1 MKKKLSLFLSLLVI
15 VFIASGCGKK
25 NEVKI
30 ANQPKLTLTN
40 TSSIPTFFFHGYGS
54 SAKAE
59 HQMTTAALKA
69 GVTHTVIRANVSA
82 DGKVSFNKAMAK
94 STKNPIVEV
103 NLEDNQ
109 SGDVSYV
116 KDVIIAFEKKY
127 HYQKIN
133 LVGHSMGNLMIANYI
148 KENYN
153 NKNLPQINK
162 VVAIAGHYNGY
173 LGEEEGRTAKIK
185 NKQTGEPDKFAPGF
199 KNLLSLR
206 KTYPKNIEVLN
217 IYGDKKD
224 GSKSDGSVSVASA
237 QSYKYLINGRAKSYR
252 EVEITGKNAQHS
264 KLHENKEVDKYLI
277 DFLWK

>member
-1 MKKKLSLFLSLLVI
+1 MKKKFSLILSLAILLLVI
-15 VFIASGCGKK
+15 TGCGKNTGAK
-25 NEVKI
+25 PNVK
-30 ANQPKLTLTN
+30 QKLTLTN

-54 SAKAE
+54 SANAE
-59 HQMTTAALKA
+59 HQMTNAALKA
-69 GVTHTVIRANVSA
+69 DVTHTVIRANVSA
-82 DGKVSFNKAMAK
+82 DGKVSFNKTMAK

-103 NLEDNQ
+103 NLEDNR
-109 SGDVSYV
+109 SGNVSYV
-116 KDVIIAFEKKY
+116 KDVIVAFEQKY

-148 KENYN
+148 KDNYN

-162 VVAIAGHYNGY
+162 VVSIAGHYNGY
-173 LGEEEGRTAKIK
+173 LGEEVGRKAKIK
-185 NKQTGEPDKFAPGF
+185 NKQTGEPDEYAESF

-206 KTYPKNIEVLN
+206 KTYPKNSQVLN

-237 QSYKYLINGRAKSYR
+237 QSYKYLINGRAKSYK
-252 EVEITGKNAQHS
+252 EIEITGKNAQHS

-277 DFLWK
+277 NFLWK

>member
-1 MKKKLSLFLSLLVI
+1 MNKKFSLILSLLVI
-15 VFIASGCGKK
+15 VLIASGCSKK
-25 NEVKI
+25 NEAKSSD
-30 ANQPKLTLTN
+30 QQKLTLTN

-54 SAKAE
+54 SANAE

-69 GVTHTVIRANVSA
+69 GVSHTVIRANVSSG
-82 DGKVSFNKAMAK
+82 GKVSFNKTMAK
-94 STKNPIVEV
+94 STKNPIIEV
-103 NLEDNQ
+103 NLEDNR
-109 SGDVSYV
+109 SGDVRYV
-116 KDVIIAFEKKY
+116 KDVIVAFEQKY
-127 HYQKIN
+127 HYKKIN

-153 NKNLPQINK
+153 NKNLPKINK
-162 VVAIAGHYNGY
+162 IVSIAGHYNGY
-173 LGEEEGRTAKIK
+173 LGEEIGKTATIK
-185 NKQTGEPDKFAPGF
+185 NTQTGEPNKLAPGF

>member
-1 MKKKLSLFLSLLVI
+1 MKKKISLILSLLII
-15 VFIASGCGKK
+15 VFIVSGCSKK
-25 NEVKI
+25 NDSKSD
-30 ANQPKLTLTN
+30 NSPKLTLTN
-40 TSSIPTFFFHGYGS
+40 TRSIPTFFFHGYGS

-69 GVTHTVIRANVSA
+69 GVTHTVIRANVSE

-116 KDVIIAFEKKY
+116 KDAIVAFEKKY

-162 VVAIAGHYNGY
+162 VVSIAGHYNGY

-224 GSKSDGSVSVASA
+224 GSNSDGSVSVASA

-264 KLHENKEVDKYLI
+264 RLHENKEVDKYLI